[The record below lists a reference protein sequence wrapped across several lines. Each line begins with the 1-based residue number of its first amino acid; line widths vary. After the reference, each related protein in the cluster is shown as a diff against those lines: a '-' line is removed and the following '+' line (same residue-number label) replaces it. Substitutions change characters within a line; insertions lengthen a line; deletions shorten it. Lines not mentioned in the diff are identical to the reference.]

1 MRTRDMAAVAGV
13 LAAVLFGAG
22 CGTVGGGAGAGSGA
36 FDREAAQEEIRTAV
50 AGAGLPKSELP
61 EPGSVTPT
69 ATPTAERDRI
79 VQRAAACTAAW
90 QYVGPVVE
98 GARGKYDRTV
108 AALVEK
114 GWTAGNRQ
122 VEKLD
127 DKGGTSAA
135 VTLKKSGWTLFARH
149 HAPTT
154 MAMDMVSFQATEDA
168 CMSRFSE
175 REMDLLTGEEGSTG
189 G

>member
-1 MRTRDMAAVAGV
+1 MRTRGMAAVAGV

-22 CGTVGGGAGAGSGA
+22 CGAEGAGSGG
-36 FDREAAQEEIRTAV
+36 FGREAAQEEIRAAV

-61 EPGSVTPT
+61 EPGAVTPT

-79 VQRAAACTAAW
+79 AQRAGACTAAW

-108 AALVEK
+108 AALAKE

-127 DKGGTSAA
+127 DKGGTSVG

-149 HAPTT
+149 HAPKT

-175 REMDLLTGEEGSTG
+175 RERELLLGDEQGARD
-189 G
+189 

>member
-1 MRTRDMAAVAGV
+1 MRTRHMTTVAGV
-13 LAAVLFGAG
+13 VAAVLFGAG
-22 CGTVGGGAGAGSGA
+22 CGAEGTGAGGFG
-36 FDREAAQEEIRTAV
+36 REAAQEEIRAAV

-69 ATPTAERDRI
+69 AAPTAERDRI

-98 GARGKYDRTV
+98 GARGKYDATV
-108 AALVEK
+108 AALGKE
-114 GWTAGNRQ
+114 GWKAGKPFE
-122 VEKLD
+122 EKLD
-127 DKGGTSAA
+127 DKGGTSVG

-175 REMDLLTGEEGSTG
+175 REMDLLSGDEGGTKG
-189 G
+189 